1 MDQGHDPSLT
11 DPSLASALSLSR
23 GTNQAGVRLY
33 NERLVLSL
41 LRRHRLLSKIEI
53 ARLTG
58 LSPQTTSAIIN
69 RLEAEGLV
77 LPGEPRRGRVG
88 QPAIPYTLNPD
99 GAFSVGLVIGRRSA
113 ELVLMDFTAGIR
125 SRRRATYPFPDPARV
140 MAFAAEASTEI
151 TRAMPSPA
159 RGRLAGL
166 GVATPF
172 DLWSWEAELGTPPGS
187 LEGWREADVARDIA
201 AMVGPLPVHVFNDAT
216 AACAAEL
223 SFGEEGRRRRDF
235 LHVYLGAFVG
245 GGVVLDG
252 QLVPGRT
259 GNAGAV
265 GSMPIS
271 TGGGP
276 QQLLR
281 VASLYALERRLA
293 EAGGDAS
300 AIWLSP
306 DDWSGFGAPLEAWI
320 EEAARGLAEA
330 AVAANAVI
338 DFEAVVIEGAFP
350 RDVRARLVGRVA
362 EAIRALDRR
371 GLSAFEVVEGSIGRD
386 ARAVGAA
393 ALPLLASFARDRE
406 VLFKNQ
412 AEERPEVRR

>member
-1 MDQGHDPSLT
+1 MDQPHDLPDDALL
-11 DPSLASALSLSR
+11 DRASPLSR
-23 GTNQAGVRLY
+23 GTSQAGVRLY

-58 LSPQTTSAIIN
+58 LSPQTTTAIIN

-77 LPGEPRRGRVG
+77 LPGTPRRGRVG
-88 QPAIPYTLNPD
+88 QPAIPYALNPD
-99 GAFSVGLVIGRRSA
+99 GAFSLGLVIGRRSA
-113 ELVLMDFTAGIR
+113 ELVLMDFTAGLRVRQR
-125 SRRRATYPFPDPARV
+125 STYPFPDPARV
-140 MAFAAEASTEI
+140 MTFAAEALETI
-151 TRAMPSPA
+151 TAAMPDGA
-159 RGRLAGL
+159 RTRLAGL

-172 DLWSWEAELGTPPGS
+172 ELWSWAAELGTPPGA
-187 LEGWREADVARDIA
+187 LDGWRQVDVEAELAARL
-201 AMVGPLPVHVFNDAT
+201 GPLPVHLFNDAT

-223 SFGEEGRRRRDF
+223 SFGESGRRRRDF
-235 LHVYLGAFVG
+235 LYVYLGAFVG

-252 QLVPGRT
+252 QLLPGRT

-265 GSMPIS
+265 ASMPVAA
-271 TGGGP
+271 GGGP

-293 EAGGDAS
+293 EAGMDAS

-306 DDWSGFGAPLEAWI
+306 DDWSAFGAALEAWI

-350 RDVRARLVGRVA
+350 SDVRARLVARVA
-362 EAIRALDRR
+362 GAVRALDRR
-371 GLSAFEVVEGSIGRD
+371 GLSEFDVVEGSIGRD

-406 VLFKNQ
+406 VLFKTQ
-412 AEERPEVRR
+412 PAEERTEVRR